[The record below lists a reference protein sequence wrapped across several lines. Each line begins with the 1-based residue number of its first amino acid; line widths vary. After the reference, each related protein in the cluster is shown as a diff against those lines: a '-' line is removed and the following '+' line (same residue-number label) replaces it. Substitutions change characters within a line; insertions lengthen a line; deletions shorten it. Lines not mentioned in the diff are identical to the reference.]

1 MTRFKTRPE
10 QDQATPFVDD
20 GDVRLWCG
28 RMGGRGVT
36 PLPQNHLR
44 KVAND
49 ITYALATEC
58 AWDEVTKANS
68 EMRRWI

>member
-20 GDVRLWCG
+20 GDVGCGCG

-44 KVAND
+44 KVANG
-49 ITYALATEC
+49 IIYVLATEY
-58 AWDEVTKANS
+58 AQDEVTKS
-68 EMRRWI
+68 E